1 MGLTEVSAL
10 NNEFWDGF
18 MDKVFMDKDSKLQL
32 HTGSRMPVFGLGTW
46 ELTNDTAGSVLYAL
60 ELGYRLIDT
69 SSDYGTQPGIGEAIK
84 KSNIDRENIYVITKA
99 EETDD
104 AYARTK
110 SNLHELGL
118 EYVDLMLV
126 HRPPAAGVGE
136 QLWADL
142 IRAKEEGLIID
153 IGVSNYSS
161 ALIEKLIEASGQM
174 PTVNQIEWSPFGWSQ
189 DMMKYCEDKNIIIQ
203 AYSPLTRTKRIDNN
217 TLAQIGEKYQ
227 KSPAQ
232 ILIRWNLQLGTCPL
246 PKANQKK
253 HLEENINVF
262 DFQLNEDDMNRL
274 GQFNEKYSSLGSL
287 PYI

>member
-1 MGLTEVSAL
+1 
-10 NNEFWDGF
+10 
-18 MDKVFMDKDSKLQL
+18 MDKDSKLQL

-60 ELGYRLIDT
+60 ELGYCLIDT
-69 SSDYGTQPGIGEAIK
+69 SSDYGTQPGIGEAIRR
-84 KSNIDRENIYVITKA
+84 SNIKRENIYVITKV

-118 EYVDLMLV
+118 EYVDLILV
-126 HRPPAAGVGE
+126 HRPPAAGAGE

-142 IRAKEEGLIID
+142 IQAKEEGLIAD

-161 ALIEKLIEASGQM
+161 ALIEKLIEASGQV
-174 PTVNQIEWSPFGWSQ
+174 PTVNQVEWSPFGWSQ
-189 DMMKYCEDKNIIIQ
+189 DMMKYCEDKNITIQ
-203 AYSPLTRTKRIDNN
+203 AYSPLTRSKRLDNN
-217 TLAQIGEKYQ
+217 TLAQIGEKYK

-262 DFQLNEDDMNRL
+262 DFQLNEDDMSRL